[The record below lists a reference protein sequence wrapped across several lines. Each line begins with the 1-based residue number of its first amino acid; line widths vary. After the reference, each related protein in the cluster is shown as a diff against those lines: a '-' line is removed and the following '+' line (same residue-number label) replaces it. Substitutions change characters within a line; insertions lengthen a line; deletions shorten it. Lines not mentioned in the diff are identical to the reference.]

1 MAPVQDGVELIVGT
15 VWDARF
21 VPIVLV
27 GLRGVRA
34 EISGDVAVALAPVE
48 ADGARRL
55 VLSLR
60 GAALLTG
67 RAGGLGSTSRLR
79 PREAATLSWLG
90 VTYREVDELEINPFL
105 VTRAGAVALD
115 ARVIPRDARRRRA
128 HEMTTRRYQPC
139 RR

>member
-1 MAPVQDGVELIVGT
+1 
-15 VWDARF
+15 

-34 EISGDVAVALAPVE
+34 EIFGDVAVALAPVE

-67 RAGGLGSTSRLR
+67 RAGGLGSTSRRR
-79 PREAATLSWLG
+79 PR
-90 VTYREVDELEINPFL
+90 R
-105 VTRAGAVALD
+105 
-115 ARVIPRDARRRRA
+115 PRRCRGSARRIVTSTNWRSIGSWALEPARRPSTPA
-128 HEMTTRRYQPC
+128 
-139 RR
+139 

>member
-15 VWDARF
+15 IWDARF

-34 EISGDVAVALAPVE
+34 EIFGDVAVALAPVE

-67 RAGGLGSTSRLR
+67 ARGRHRVDLAAAAE
-79 PREAATLSWLG
+79 EAAALS
-90 VTYREVDELEINPFL
+90 
-105 VTRAGAVALD
+105 
-115 ARVIPRDARRRRA
+115 
-128 HEMTTRRYQPC
+128 
-139 RR
+139 

>member
-34 EISGDVAVALAPVE
+34 EIFGDVAVALAPVE

-60 GAALLTG
+60 GAAQLTG
-67 RAGGLGSTSRLR
+67 RAGGLGSTSQLR
-79 PREAATLSWLG
+79 PRRPRRRRGSARRIVTSTNWRSIRSWS
-90 VTYREVDELEINPFL
+90 LEP
-105 VTRAGAVALD
+105 
-115 ARVIPRDARRRRA
+115 ARWPSTPIPRDARRRRA

-139 RR
+139 RT